1 MAGLQL
7 SGLASGFDWKS
18 FTDSVM
24 EMERAPARRYQ
35 AEQVKN
41 NNKKTQLS
49 TLGTRL
55 SSLQS
60 SINSL
65 ASASVSAQRKVVN
78 ESSSAVVKSTVSST
92 TPMGTYEVQVTSLA
106 TASRLTG
113 GVAAQPGVAGT
124 LNIRGTAG
132 GTATPITITATMDV
146 AAIVAAINSSA
157 ARVTAIANKAGT
169 QIVLTNQVT
178 GAGNDIVVTD
188 ASGGALRNVLGLNAT
203 PTAATDNVFRINGL
217 NFSSAD
223 NTLNSDD
230 HGIAGLTITADVV
243 MASAGTLK
251 VSADASSMRS
261 KIDAFVSSYNS
272 VADFIESSTGYT
284 TTAGKTTAGPLAD
297 EREVDALLKQLRS
310 TALGSPASGT
320 ITNLGALGLEF
331 SSSNQRITVTNST
344 KLDAAL
350 TDYASDVAVFFNNT
364 AAGSNGLATAFVT
377 KLDAYIGVD
386 GTQGT
391 LNTKVESYTKA
402 NTSLDKQIASLER
415 YLVQRRS
422 QLEAGFMAM
431 ESAQSKMSQMQSQ
444 LTNSFGQKK

>member
-1 MAGLQL
+1 
-7 SGLASGFDWKS
+7 
-18 FTDSVM
+18 
-24 EMERAPARRYQ
+24 
-35 AEQVKN
+35 
-41 NNKKTQLS
+41 
-49 TLGTRL
+49 
-55 SSLQS
+55 
-60 SINSL
+60 
-65 ASASVSAQRKVVN
+65 
-78 ESSSAVVKSTVSST
+78 
-92 TPMGTYEVQVTSLA
+92 
-106 TASRLTG
+106 
-113 GVAAQPGVAGT
+113 
-124 LNIRGTAG
+124 
-132 GTATPITITATMDV
+132 
-146 AAIVAAINSSA
+146 
-157 ARVTAIANKAGT
+157 
-169 QIVLTNQVT
+169 
-178 GAGNDIVVTD
+178 
-188 ASGGALRNVLGLNAT
+188 
-203 PTAATDNVFRINGL
+203 
-217 NFSSAD
+217 
-223 NTLNSDD
+223 
-230 HGIAGLTITADVV
+230 
-243 MASAGTLK
+243 
-251 VSADASSMRS
+251 MRS

-284 TTAGKTTAGPLAD
+284 MTAGKTTPGPLAD

-364 AAGSNGLATAFVT
+364 ATGSTGLATAFAT